1 MLLPSEIES
10 KAIIPAIRATLAS
23 KLIERYG
30 MCECD
35 IAKAIGIT
43 QAAVSNYARCT
54 RGNRK
59 VMEKL
64 LSTRE
69 IMDIVKDIAADL
81 SQSRIY
87 TPNAMLRFT
96 EICNLIRSTLIIC
109 DIHHDIESNFDNT
122 ICDECKVNM
131 LNAKS
136 VR

>member
-10 KAIIPAIRATLAS
+10 KAIIPAIRAILAS
-23 KLIERYG
+23 KLTERYG
-30 MCECD
+30 MSECD

-69 IMDIVKDIAADL
+69 VMDIVEDIAADL
-81 SQSRIY
+81 SQSKIY

-96 EICNLIRSTLIIC
+96 EICNLIRSTLVIC
-109 DIHHDIESNFDNT
+109 ELSGHTTTLFQT
-122 ICDECKVNM
+122 
-131 LNAKS
+131 
-136 VR
+136 